1 MNQYFISIFLYVF
14 TKKIYKYN
22 FFKYINIL
30 IEVHLLQHFSQTQ
43 LYLNLIICQTS
54 RTLGLVSAR
63 SNLKDCDDICRATC
77 MSVLKKK
84 KVKEKQWKERENR
97 EERKEFLTE
106 RLRYWEL
113 RKLGK

>member
-1 MNQYFISIFLYVF
+1 
-14 TKKIYKYN
+14 
-22 FFKYINIL
+22 
-30 IEVHLLQHFSQTQ
+30 
-43 LYLNLIICQTS
+43 
-54 RTLGLVSAR
+54 
-63 SNLKDCDDICRATC
+63 

-84 KVKEKQWKERENR
+84 KVKEKQRKERENR